1 MAYWRI
7 VVAIN
12 ASLCALTFVSQGTY
26 RLNCINKKTDWSKPH
41 MQADDAPIAFLY
53 FQRSIGTLEDPIFT
67 LFFLR
72 QTLFAVKYCNWL
84 IDPVCTK
91 QPSSW
96 RSLTCGWWRE
106 VEGTRRKKF
115 WPKSG
120 ATKKRS
126 TLNWSPSWTTSRR
139 GRGWHSPCQSSPSS
153 RLLPTTLPQVGPY
166 FYLHFDSHFIW
177 GLPMWFY
184 LKLGFLAFFW
194 DFTQKLGFQPKYLDF
209 SRLWAS
215 EIPIKAPWNT

>member
-1 MAYWRI
+1 MER
-7 VVAIN
+7 N
-12 ASLCALTFVSQGTY
+12 
-26 RLNCINKKTDWSKPH
+26 N
-41 MQADDAPIAFLY
+41 
-53 FQRSIGTLEDPIFT
+53 
-67 LFFLR
+67 LFFSKTNIVCCQIL
-72 QTLFAVKYCNWL
+72 QL
-84 IDPVCTK
+84 IDWPWCTK

-106 VEGTRRKKF
+106 VEGTRRKKC

-120 ATKKRS
+120 ATKKPS

-153 RLLPTTLPQVGPY
+153 RLLPTTLPQVSAY

-184 LKLGFLAFFW
+184 LKLGFRAFFGISRKNW
-194 DFTQKLGFQPKYLDF
+194 DFRQNIWISGARGHLKSPKKHPEIHKNARNPDF
-209 SRLWAS
+209 CVIPIL
-215 EIPIKAPWNT
+215 EIPV